1 MSFPASY
8 SFSYYKGDTLE
19 FVIRPKNSDGS
30 AFDLEGFDAAF
41 TIATARGTSTTS
53 NPITD
58 YEAQAVVDE
67 ANNLVTCT
75 ILPGVGITLSAGTY
89 VYDVQIDASA
99 SEIYTLVT
107 GTISVTDHITGAN
120 P

>member
-1 MSFPASY
+1 MAFPASY

-19 FVIRPKNSDGS
+19 FVIIPKNSDGS
-30 AFDLEGFDAAF
+30 AFDLDGYSADF

-53 NPITD
+53 NPITQ
-58 YEAQAVVDE
+58 YTAQAVVDS
-67 ANNLVTCT
+67 ADNIVTCT

>member
-1 MSFPASY
+1 MSFPATY
-8 SFSYYKGDTLE
+8 NYSYYKGDTLE

-30 AFDLEGFDAAF
+30 AFDLEGFDADF
-41 TIATARGTSTTS
+41 TIATGRGTSTTS

-75 ILPGVGITLSAGTY
+75 ILPGVGIQLSAGTY

-99 SEIYTLVT
+99 SEVYTLVT